1 MHALA
6 VKWRVA
12 GSWGCA
18 VQRKIPGQRRNWSYL
33 LLPRQVEMSVM
44 TPDDNRPGARCA
56 VLTTFFAWRRAR
68 GGLMYAGSKHAPQTP
83 ISGRICLS
91 CVPTVFCLL
100 PQRPL
105 VGGATRRDGFTS
117 YLRLKDG
124 RFEPSNPS
132 VDVFQRIGIHR

>member
-1 MHALA
+1 
-6 VKWRVA
+6 
-12 GSWGCA
+12 
-18 VQRKIPGQRRNWSYL
+18 
-33 LLPRQVEMSVM
+33 M

-56 VLTTFFAWRRAR
+56 VLTTFFCLAARSRRSDICRQQACASNPNLR
-68 GGLMYAGSKHAPQTP
+68 ANMPFMCSDCVLSAPA
-83 ISGRICLS
+83 
-91 CVPTVFCLL
+91 
-100 PQRPL
+100 RPL